1 MAVRPKLLLE
11 LIIHICRALALLS
24 ECEVVHSDLKTEN
37 ILLKV
42 DGEGSELSMREVKL
56 IDYGSSF

>member
-1 MAVRPKLLLE
+1 MAIRPKLLLQ
-11 LIIHICRALALLS
+11 LIVHICKALALLS

-37 ILLKV
+37 ILIKIE
-42 DGEGSELSMREVKL
+42 GEGHATSLKEVKL